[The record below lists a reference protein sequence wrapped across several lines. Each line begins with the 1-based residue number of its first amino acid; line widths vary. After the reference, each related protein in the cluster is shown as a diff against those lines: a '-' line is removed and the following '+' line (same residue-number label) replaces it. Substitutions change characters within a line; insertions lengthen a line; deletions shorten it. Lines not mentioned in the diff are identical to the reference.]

1 MASESMKNVY
11 RALAV
16 LASVLVGLF
25 LFVRF
30 ISPYLT
36 PFIIAAVLA
45 FLMDPVVNFL
55 ERKGRMPRGLAVFL
69 VLALVVLFL
78 SFFVVIGIAQIQT
91 ELSKLRTNLPGYLSR
106 LAQDIQ
112 GLFDDITRTFSTLPG
127 PVSDFIAENTKHL
140 ASRAT
145 EVLNSA
151 VDFLA
156 KIPSWITVFLV
167 SILATYFISKD
178 KTRVTSFLFEFLP
191 EKQRMSVR
199 RVEYQIMGAVVRLIR
214 AQLLLMAITGLLTI
228 VGLSILR
235 VSYAWLIGIL
245 IGLLDVLP
253 MIGAATLLLPWG
265 IYSIF
270 TGHVAFGLALLVLLG
285 IQMLIRQI
293 AEAKIVGKSIGVHP
307 LATLLSIYV
316 GYRVFGFGGFILG
329 PVIAVALK
337 AIIAEAIIPT
347 LTHGR

>member
-1 MASESMKNVY
+1 MASDSMKNVY
-11 RALAV
+11 RAMGV
-16 LASVLVGLF
+16 LAAVLVGLF

-30 ISPYLT
+30 VSPYIT

-45 FLMDPVVNFL
+45 FLIDPVVNFL
-55 ERKGRMPRGLAVFL
+55 EKKGRMPRGLAVFV

-78 SFFVVIGIAQIQT
+78 AFFVVIGIAQIQT
-91 ELSKLRTNLPGYLSR
+91 ELSKLGQSLPGYLSR
-106 LAQDIQ
+106 LTTDIE

-127 PVSDFIAENTKHL
+127 PVSISL
-140 ASRAT
+140 QAT
-145 EVLNSA
+145 RSSWQAALRKCSTQRSISA
-151 VDFLA
+151 R
-156 KIPSWITVFLV
+156 IPSWLTVFLV

-178 KTRVTSFLFEFLP
+178 KTRVTSFVFEFLP
-191 EKQRMSVR
+191 EKQRMSAR
-199 RVEYQIMGAVVRLIR
+199 RMEYEIMGAVVRLIR
-214 AQLLLMAITGLLTI
+214 AQLLLMVITGLLMI
-228 VGLSILR
+228 IGLSTLR

-253 MIGAATLLLPWG
+253 MIGTATFLLPWG

-270 TGHVAFGLALLVLLG
+270 TGHVPFGFALLVLLG

-316 GYRVFGFGGFILG
+316 GYRIFGFGGFIVG
-329 PVIAVALK
+329 PIVAVAIK
-337 AIIAEAIIPT
+337 AIISEAILPT
-347 LTHGR
+347 LTQNR

>member
-1 MASESMKNVY
+1 MASDSMKNVY
-11 RALAV
+11 RAMGV
-16 LASVLVGLF
+16 LAAVLVGLF

-30 ISPYLT
+30 VSPYIT

-45 FLMDPVVNFL
+45 FLIDPVVNFL
-55 ERKGRMPRGLAVFL
+55 EKKGRMPRGLAVFV

-78 SFFVVIGIAQIQT
+78 AFFVVIGIAQIQT
-91 ELSKLRTNLPGYLSR
+91 ELSKLGQSLPGYLSR
-106 LAQDIQ
+106 LTTDIE

-127 PVSDFIAENTKHL
+127 PVSDFSAGNTKQL
-140 ASRAT
+140 ASRTT

-156 KIPSWITVFLV
+156 RIPSWLTVFLV

-178 KTRVTSFLFEFLP
+178 KTRVTSFVFEFLP
-191 EKQRMSVR
+191 EKQRMSAR
-199 RVEYQIMGAVVRLIR
+199 RMEYEIMGAVVRLIR
-214 AQLLLMAITGLLTI
+214 AQLLLMVITGLLMI
-228 VGLSILR
+228 IGLSTLR

-253 MIGAATLLLPWG
+253 MIGTATFLLPWG

-270 TGHVAFGLALLVLLG
+270 TGHVPFGFALLVLLG

-316 GYRVFGFGGFILG
+316 GYRIFGFGGFIVG
-329 PVIAVALK
+329 PIVAVAIK
-337 AIIAEAIIPT
+337 AIISEAILPT
-347 LTHGR
+347 LTQNR